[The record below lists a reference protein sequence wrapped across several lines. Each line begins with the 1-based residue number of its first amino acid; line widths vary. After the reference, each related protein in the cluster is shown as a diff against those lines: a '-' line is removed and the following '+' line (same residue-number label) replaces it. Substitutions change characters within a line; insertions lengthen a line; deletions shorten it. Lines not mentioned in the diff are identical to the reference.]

1 MSHFKQ
7 IWGAYYSIWKDKS
20 QEGDDLTSQEEYIK
34 ELGKFSLELNS
45 HIQVI
50 TVYKYLKGMEE
61 RIRLLFI
68 ASEAKA
74 LVENFHDT

>member
-1 MSHFKQ
+1 MTF
-7 IWGAYYSIWKDKS
+7 
-20 QEGDDLTSQEEYIK
+20 QEDYIK
-34 ELGKFSLELNS
+34 ESGKFSLELNS

-50 TVYKYLKGMEE
+50 TVFKYLKDMKE

-74 LVENFHDT
+74 LEK

>member
-1 MSHFKQ
+1 M
-7 IWGAYYSIWKDKS
+7 
-20 QEGDDLTSQEEYIK
+20 TSQEEYVK

-50 TVYKYLKGMEE
+50 PVYKYLKGMEE

-74 LVENFHDT
+74 LELFELI